1 MPALGT
7 IAAALDLLG
16 ERDAAVGVLG
26 EAFADHDLWLAIF
39 NHTERY
45 DGLRKDPRAAAMF
58 AKSEAW

>member
-1 MPALGT
+1 
-7 IAAALDLLG
+7 
-16 ERDAAVGVLG
+16 VLG
-26 EAFADHDLWLAIF
+26 DAFADHDLWLAIF